1 MQELEKRYE
10 IARLIACELIGV
22 LSGREAE
29 DLEVWKNSS
38 EKHAREYMEIRERLL
53 RDIDYPDHL
62 ELKQE
67 WEGFEQKLFRKKRVF
82 NWWVTVAAACVVICL
97 GITFLWMREPVA
109 EPVVAGTSGG
119 TKGFRA
125 TLILGN
131 GEQVSIGDSSSQTI
145 AVAGGTTIV
154 TTGKMVKYD
163 AGKEDREEKA
173 EWNTIVVPRGGE
185 YELVLADGTRVWLNS
200 ESRLTYPVRFTG
212 ELREVKMEGEICF
225 DVARKEEQPFVVRT
239 ADLAVKVLGTLF
251 NMEAYPEDSR
261 VTTTL
266 VRGKVEV
273 AVGDKTQV
281 LQPDQQLAVEA
292 GRFTLKQ
299 VVAEDY
305 IGWTNGLFHF
315 TEASLEKL

>member
-53 RDIDYPDHL
+53 RDIDYPDYL

-154 TTGKMVKYD
+154 TTGRMEYD
-163 AGKEDREEKA
+163 CCTAWRRIRISFGRRNAG
-173 EWNTIVVPRGGE
+173 VVEFGVSPDLSRPFYGGAAGGE
-185 YELVLADGTRVWLNS
+185 NGGRNLFRCSPEGGTA
-200 ESRLTYPVRFTG
+200 FC
-212 ELREVKMEGEICF
+212 RE
-225 DVARKEEQPFVVRT
+225 
-239 ADLAVKVLGTLF
+239 
-251 NMEAYPEDSR
+251 
-261 VTTTL
+261 
-266 VRGKVEV
+266 
-273 AVGDKTQV
+273 
-281 LQPDQQLAVEA
+281 
-292 GRFTLKQ
+292 
-299 VVAEDY
+299 
-305 IGWTNGLFHF
+305 NG
-315 TEASLEKL
+315 

>member
-53 RDIDYPDHL
+53 RDIDYPDYL

-173 EWNTIVVPRGGE
+173 EWNTI
-185 YELVLADGTRVWLNS
+185 RV
-200 ESRLTYPVRFTG
+200 
-212 ELREVKMEGEICF
+212 
-225 DVARKEEQPFVVRT
+225 EE
-239 ADLAVKVLGTLF
+239 
-251 NMEAYPEDSR
+251 N
-261 VTTTL
+261 
-266 VRGKVEV
+266 
-273 AVGDKTQV
+273 
-281 LQPDQQLAVEA
+281 
-292 GRFTLKQ
+292 
-299 VVAEDY
+299 
-305 IGWTNGLFHF
+305 TN
-315 TEASLEKL
+315 